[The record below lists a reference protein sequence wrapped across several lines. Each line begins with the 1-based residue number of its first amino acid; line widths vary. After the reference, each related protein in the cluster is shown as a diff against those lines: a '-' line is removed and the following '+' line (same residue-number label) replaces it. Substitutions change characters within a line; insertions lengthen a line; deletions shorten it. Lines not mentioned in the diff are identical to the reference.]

1 MTLIYIMRTFL
12 FIFLALLLTPAAL
25 AETPAK
31 DVKGQ
36 APDTATVPEPPPIPE
51 NYNPPTAPGAQG
63 TEQPEPEVTITTKGT
78 ERHEEYRLNGRLYM
92 IKVIPAH
99 GKPYYLIDKEGN
111 GQFTHSDFE
120 PRISIPMWVI
130 KSW

>member
-1 MTLIYIMRTFL
+1 MLKNFMRTFL

-31 DVKGQ
+31 GAQDR
-36 APDTATVPEPPPIPE
+36 APDSATVPEPPPPPE
-51 NYNPPTAPGAQG
+51 NYNPPTAPGAQS
-63 TEQPEPEVTITTKGT
+63 TEAPEPEVTITTKGT
-78 ERHEEYRLNGRLYM
+78 ERHEEYRINGRLYM

-99 GKPYYLIDKEGN
+99 GKPYYLIDREGN
-111 GQFTHSDFE
+111 GQFHRSDFE
-120 PRISIPMWVI
+120 PRIAVPMWVI

>member
-1 MTLIYIMRTFL
+1 MNLMRAFL
-12 FIFLALLLTPAAL
+12 FIFLALLLSPAAL
-25 AETPAK
+25 AETPRK
-31 DVKGQ
+31 DVKDP
-36 APDTATVPEPPPIPE
+36 ASDTATVPEPPPPPE
-51 NYNPPTAPGAQG
+51 NYNPPTAPGAQS
-63 TEQPEPEVTITTKGT
+63 TEQPEPEVTITTKGSET
-78 ERHEEYRLNGRLYM
+78 HEEYRINGRLYM

-111 GQFTHSDFE
+111 GQFAHSDFE